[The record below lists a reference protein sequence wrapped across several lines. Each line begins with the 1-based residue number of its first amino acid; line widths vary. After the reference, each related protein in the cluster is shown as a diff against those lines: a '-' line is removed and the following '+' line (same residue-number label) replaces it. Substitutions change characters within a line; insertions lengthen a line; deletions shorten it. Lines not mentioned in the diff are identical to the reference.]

1 MKRLTFLIFLL
12 PLAVHA
18 GAGQTYYC
26 DNGSQL
32 DISMSADS
40 DGRPQATLHF
50 ADGAIHLPQVP
61 SPVGSRYR
69 SEPVSLSLHED
80 RAIFEDGKGNR
91 RECSSQPPAVS
102 SFIEISGQVRYPG
115 QLPPQARLIVLTQ
128 ALGRPGSKALTL
140 GEQHYLLNGAPSPI
154 SFSSTVDRDLLG
166 KTARLAVSARI
177 DIAGKTR
184 YRSAVVYPAINHG
197 QAAAVELELLP
208 VGRK

>member
-1 MKRLTFLIFLL
+1 MKPLISLFFLL
-12 PLAVHA
+12 PLSVFA

-32 DISMSADS
+32 EISISADS

-50 ADGAIHLPQVP
+50 ADGAVQLPQVP
-61 SPVGSRYR
+61 SPLGSRYR
-69 SEPVSLSLHED
+69 SDPVSLVLHEE

-102 SFIEISGQVRYPG
+102 SFIELSGQVRYAS
-115 QLPPQARLIVLTQ
+115 QLPPPARLIILTQ
-128 ALGRPGSKALTL
+128 AIGRPGSKPLTL
-140 GEQHYLLNGAPSPI
+140 GEQHYLLNGAPSPLA
-154 SFSSTVDRDLLG
+154 FTATVDRDLLG

-184 YRSAVVYPAINHG
+184 YRSAPVYPAMTDG
-197 QAAAVELELLP
+197 QAAAVELEVLP
-208 VGRK
+208 LRRK